1 MNLTNNTKGY
11 LAIILSII
19 AMSNVYI
26 FSKAALNDVSLP
38 KFGFYWFAF
47 ALFFNAIYFLRD
59 KKNINF
65 GIVKNK
71 LGILTT
77 LGLFE
82 VIGTSTFFLAIN
94 SFTNP
99 ALVPFYGS
107 IGPILV
113 AILGIIFL
121 KEKFNKIEILGAIL
135 IIIGTF
141 IISYK
146 NGTLF
151 PKEILTGLTYI
162 LISKLIFSISTIISK
177 KNIVKLPPSVLSIN
191 RTVYLF
197 IFSFAALIY
206 TGDGFQIESKT
217 LINIIL
223 GSLLGPFLAALAGYY
238 ALKYIDAS
246 RASILGSTKSLMV
259 MFTTYLFFGMLPM
272 YHQIAGGLLTIVGI
286 IVITYGKKLLK
297 DKKR

>member
-1 MNLTNNTKGY
+1 MKLHYKTKGY
-11 LAIILSII
+11 LAVIISII

-26 FSKAALNDVSLP
+26 FSKAALNDILLP
-38 KFGFYWFAF
+38 KFGFYWFGF
-47 ALFFNAIYFLRD
+47 ALFFNSAYLIKD
-59 KKNINF
+59 KKNVNLSSVR
-65 GIVKNK
+65 GK
-71 LGILTT
+71 LKILSI
-77 LGLFE
+77 LGVFE
-82 VIGTSTFFLAIN
+82 IIGTSTFFLAIN
-94 SFTNP
+94 AFTNP

-113 AILGIIFL
+113 VILGIIFL
-121 KEKFNKIEILGAIL
+121 KEKFNKIEIFGAIL

-146 NGTLF
+146 DGTLF
-151 PKEILTGLTYI
+151 PKEIITGLTYI

-191 RTVYLF
+191 RTIYLF
-197 IFSFAALIY
+197 VFSFAALIY

-217 LINIIL
+217 LTNIIL

-246 RASILGSTKSLMV
+246 KASILGSAKSLMV

-272 YHQIAGGLLTIVGI
+272 NHQILGGMLTIIGI
-286 IVITYGKKLLK
+286 IVITYGKKLLR
-297 DKKR
+297 DKK